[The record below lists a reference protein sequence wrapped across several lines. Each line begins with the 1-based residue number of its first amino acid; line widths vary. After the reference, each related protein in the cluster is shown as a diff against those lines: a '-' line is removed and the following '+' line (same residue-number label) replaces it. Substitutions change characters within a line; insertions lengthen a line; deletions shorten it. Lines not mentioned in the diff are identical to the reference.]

1 MIERITRLPQDSPN
15 NVVSAR
21 ISALMNTYEQ
31 SIGIDIFKQVID
43 GEVTALFG
51 GMDNSF
57 SLLAGHNAL
66 FSELDAYFRLLGS
79 TVFCFNSIAENLNS
93 KQKNTFLVY
102 ELIDNKDCSYGV
114 ELHGSIKSV
123 YDMLLNGQDGD
134 IDLPPFEYWYTDFCL
149 RYNHNAGEYA
159 LSENAVAVAGFISEG
174 ASLITGVAT
183 KKEARGNGEGSRCL
197 KALIHNIRTKYP
209 KSRIFSATTAAHD
222 FYIKNG
228 FVQSDE
234 CAILKY

>member
-1 MIERITRLPQDSPN
+1 MS
-15 NVVSAR
+15 
-21 ISALMNTYEQ
+21 Y
-31 SIGIDIFKQVID
+31 
-43 GEVTALFG
+43 
-51 GMDNSF
+51 
-57 SLLAGHNAL
+57 
-66 FSELDAYFRLLGS
+66 
-79 TVFCFNSIAENLNS
+79 LNS
-93 KQKNTFLVY
+93 NANLYDY